1 MKPKCCFREEAEEHI
16 ATNGPKGTKIMQYF
30 ACQKF
35 VEMPPK
41 VKDFRN

>member
-1 MKPKCCFREEAEEHI
+1 MKPKCCFYEEAEEHI

-35 VEMPPK
+35 AEMPPK
-41 VKDFRN
+41 VKDFWN